1 MQERAVPPLPGSEPL
16 RQDIHDVVELFPG
29 QVTIWVGFA
38 AKLEQRVFAPVLGGA
53 GRYHLLSQDVQRP
66 GRNLQC
72 VQITLGYSPGQG
84 GALNQ
89 FVPGQGEKPSFGGSP
104 NGVP

>member
-16 RQDIHDVVELFPG
+16 RQDVHNVVVLFPG
-29 QVTIWVGFA
+29 QVAVGVGFA
-38 AKLEQRVFAPVLGGA
+38 AKIEQCVFAPVLGGA

-72 VQITLGYSPGQG
+72 VQITVSYSPGQG

-89 FVPGQGEKPSFGGSP
+89 FVPGQREKPSFGSSP